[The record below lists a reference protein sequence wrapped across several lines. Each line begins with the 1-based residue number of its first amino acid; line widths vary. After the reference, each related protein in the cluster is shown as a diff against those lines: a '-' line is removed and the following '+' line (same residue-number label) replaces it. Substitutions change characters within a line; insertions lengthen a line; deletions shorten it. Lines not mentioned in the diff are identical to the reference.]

1 MSSQPDLLAIA
12 RQQQEALVGPIAGAA
27 GGIGAL
33 VCAGVVF
40 FLVRQRRAR
49 HEARMRMKA
58 SSRRFMGSQSSAYG
72 NTHQDGAV
80 NIGATREREP
90 RNETTVM
97 FQVQL
102 PQGSS
107 LPASQPRPGGGGGR
121 RPARQNSMSKK

>member
-1 MSSQPDLLAIA
+1 MSTQPDLLAIA
-12 RQQQEALVGPIAGAA
+12 KQQQEALVGPIAGAA
-27 GGIGAL
+27 GGVGAL

-40 FLVRQRRAR
+40 YLVRQRRAR

-80 NIGATREREP
+80 NIGAAREREP

-102 PQGSS
+102 PQGSN
-107 LPASQPRPGGGGGR
+107 LPASQQRPGGGGR